1 MWVNFN
7 YSEKKAEN
15 LRRRKWIY
23 WKEIKKKVIRVAERG
38 REEKRERQEEREN
51 KRSTGETV

>member
-7 YSEKKAEN
+7 YSDKKAEN

-23 WKEIKKKVIRVAERG
+23 WKGIKKKVIRVAEKKRVRDKRKG
-38 REEKRERQEEREN
+38 RIKE
-51 KRSTGETV
+51 VL

>member
-1 MWVNFN
+1 MDLL
-7 YSEKKAEN
+7 E
-15 LRRRKWIY
+15 RD
-23 WKEIKKKVIRVAERG
+23 KKKVIRVAERG

>member
-23 WKEIKKKVIRVAERG
+23 WKEIKKKSNKSG
-38 REEKRERQEEREN
+38 REGKRRKE
-51 KRSTGETV
+51 GETRGKGE